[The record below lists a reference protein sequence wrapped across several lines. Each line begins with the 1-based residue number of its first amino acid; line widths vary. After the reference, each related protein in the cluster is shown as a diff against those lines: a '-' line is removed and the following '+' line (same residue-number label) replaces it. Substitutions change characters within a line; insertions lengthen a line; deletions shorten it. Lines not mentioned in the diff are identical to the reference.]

1 MSYTTHY
8 LESETAATEGAE
20 VITVVNCM
28 IQDGIKLGA
37 SDLHIEPWENAIAV
51 RARVNGVLTEV
62 AQLPLDLMDKIS
74 ARFKVMANL
83 VTYQAGLPQDGTAV
97 GGAEL
102 DGVQLRI
109 SIFPTTRGEKIVAR
123 LFDPRDR
130 RFELS
135 TLGFDETTLQGLKRV
150 LKRSSGLVL
159 FTGPTGSGKTS
170 TMYSSLC
177 YIMQRDGT
185 SVSISTVEDPVEFNL
200 PMVSQTQINPA
211 QDFTYAV
218 ALRSIMRQDPQVIMV
233 GEIRDADTA
242 AIAVQAGLTGHL
254 VLSTIHCGVSAGA
267 FTRLIN
273 MQIEPFMLA
282 SSILGVM
289 GLRLVRSVCPH
300 CAQPFEPSPS
310 QLKVVPEALVAQAQ
324 FRQGAGCEECHQS
337 GYSGRVPVSEL
348 LVVNEPFREA
358 VLKKLPT
365 SALEEIAIQQGMR
378 TLWQNGLYRAITGQT
393 TLEETI
399 RVLAADML

>member
-1 MSYTTHY
+1 MSYTIQY
-8 LESETAATEGAE
+8 LESEMAARGLE
-20 VITVVNCM
+20 VSVLVTCLV
-28 IQDGIKLGA
+28 QDAIRLGA
-37 SDLHIEPWENAIAV
+37 SDLHIEPWETAIAV

-62 AQLPLDLMDKIS
+62 AHLPLDLMEKIS
-74 ARFKVMANL
+74 MRFKVMSNL
-83 VTYQAGLPQDGTAV
+83 VTYQAGTPQDGTAI

-102 DGVQLRI
+102 DNVQLRV
-109 SIFPTTRGEKIVAR
+109 SIFPTTRGEKIVVR

-135 TLGFDETTLQGLKRV
+135 TLGFEDSTLQGLVRT
-150 LKRSSGLVL
+150 LKRTSGLLL

-211 QDFTYAV
+211 QEFTYPI

-233 GEIRDADTA
+233 GEIRDAETA

-273 MQIEPFMLA
+273 MEIEPFMLA

-289 GLRLVRSVCPH
+289 ALRLVRSICPN
-300 CAQPFEPSPS
+300 CAQPYEPPPS
-310 QLKVVPEALVAQAQ
+310 QLKVVPEALIAQAQ
-324 FRQGAGCEECHQS
+324 FRRGAGCDQCNQT
-337 GYSGRVPVSEL
+337 GYGGRLPVSEL
-348 LVVNEPFREA
+348 LVANEPFREA

-365 SALEEIAIQQGMR
+365 SGLEDIAIQQGMR
-378 TLWQNGLYRAITGQT
+378 TLWQNGLTRAAAGQT
-393 TLEETI
+393 TLEEII
-399 RVLAADML
+399 RVLAADMV

>member
-1 MSYTTHY
+1 MAAQG
-8 LESETAATEGAE
+8 LEVS
-20 VITVVNCM
+20 VLVNCLV
-28 IQDGIKLGA
+28 QDATQLAA
-37 SDLHIEPWENAIAV
+37 SDLHIEPWEDAISV
-51 RARVNGVLTEV
+51 RARVNGVLIEV
-62 AQLPLDLMDKIS
+62 AHLPLDLMEKIS
-74 ARFKVMANL
+74 MRFKVMSNL
-83 VTYQAGLPQDGTAV
+83 VTYQAGMPQDGTAI
-97 GGAEL
+97 GGPEL
-102 DGVQLRI
+102 DGVQLRV
-109 SIFPTTRGEKIVAR
+109 SIFPTTRGEKIVVR

-130 RFELS
+130 RFDLG
-135 TLGFDETTLQGLKRV
+135 TLGFEDSTLQGLLRV
-150 LKRSSGLVL
+150 LKRTSGLLL

-211 QDFTYAV
+211 QEFTYAI

-233 GEIRDADTA
+233 GEIRDAETA

-254 VLSTIHCGVSAGA
+254 VLSTIHCGVSSGA

-273 MQIEPFMLA
+273 MEIEPFMLA

-289 GLRLVRSVCPH
+289 GLRLVRSICPH
-300 CAQPFEPSPS
+300 CAQPCEPTPS
-310 QLKVVPEALVAQAQ
+310 QLKVVPEAFVSQAQ
-324 FRQGAGCEECHQS
+324 FRRGAGCDQCNQT
-337 GYSGRVPVSEL
+337 GFAGRLPVSEL

-358 VLKKLPT
+358 VLKKMPT
-365 SALEEIAIQQGMR
+365 SALEDIAIQQGMR
-378 TLWQNGLYRAITGQT
+378 TLWQNGLTRAITGQT

-399 RVLAADML
+399 RVLAADMM

>member
-1 MSYTTHY
+1 MSYTVQY
-8 LESETAATEGAE
+8 LQSELAAQGIE
-20 VITVVNCM
+20 VSVLVNCLV
-28 IQDGIKLGA
+28 QDAIRLGA
-37 SDLHIEPWENAIAV
+37 SDLHIEPWETAIAV

-62 AQLPLDLMDKIS
+62 AHLPLDLMEKIS
-74 ARFKVMANL
+74 MRFKVMSNL
-83 VTYQAGLPQDGTAV
+83 VTYQAGMPQDGTAI
-97 GGAEL
+97 GGPEL
-102 DGVQLRI
+102 DGVQLRV
-109 SIFPTTRGEKIVAR
+109 SIFPTTRGEKIVVR

-130 RFELS
+130 RFELD
-135 TLGFDETTLQGLKRV
+135 TLGFEDSTLQGLLRA
-150 LKRSSGLVL
+150 LKRTSGLLL

-211 QDFTYAV
+211 QEFTYAI

-242 AIAVQAGLTGHL
+242 SIAVQAGLTGHL

-273 MQIEPFMLA
+273 MEIEPFMLA

-289 GLRLVRSVCPH
+289 GLRLVRSICPN
-300 CAQPFEPSPS
+300 CAQPYEPTPS
-310 QLKVVPEALVAQAQ
+310 QLKVVPESSIPQAQ
-324 FRQGAGCEECHQS
+324 FRRGAGCEQCNQS
-337 GYSGRVPVSEL
+337 GYAGRLPVSEL
-348 LVVNEPFREA
+348 LLVNEPFREA
-358 VLKKLPT
+358 VLKKMPT
-365 SALEEIAIQQGMR
+365 SALEEIAILQGMR
-378 TLWQNGLYRAITGQT
+378 TLWQNGLTRAIAGQT

-399 RVLAADML
+399 RVLAADIV